1 MKDSND
7 TKKIEISS
15 TENEDTV
22 SKRYLSID
30 VYKGLSIILMVF
42 VNSIQL
48 FENIP
53 PWSKHTE
60 LYGLTYVD
68 LIFPFFIFMMGL
80 NFTLSFE
87 RHLTKEGLEE
97 TYKHFLKRFL
107 VYLGLGLAL
116 SLSYD
121 SEGIYLNWGIL
132 QVLGASGLLLLP
144 FMRYKWYIKI
154 IPLLFMMSI
163 YLFLISPF
171 LGQMIY
177 DGIEGGILGTISWTN
192 LLICSTIL
200 AEGLRKEKVKKFVLG
215 GSIFLTLSGFLL
227 GFIIPLSRQL
237 VSTSYVILT
246 AGISG
251 LLFYILYYIFEVLG
265 KNKTIGNQENFLSIL
280 GKNSFFLFVIHLLL
294 ISIVY
299 EVFPLDISVFLVL
312 FLAAINI
319 AIISLTGYF
328 LYKMDVKIS
337 I

>member
-1 MKDSND
+1 MKDSHNTPD
-7 TKKIEISS
+7 NEISS
-15 TENEDTV
+15 NEIKPRLN
-22 SKRYLSID
+22 KRYLSID

-48 FENIP
+48 FEKIP

-80 NFTLSFE
+80 NYTLSFD
-87 RHLTKEGLEE
+87 RHLTKEGLKE
-97 TYKHFLKRFL
+97 TYKHYLKRFL

-116 SLSYD
+116 SISYD

-132 QVLGASGLLLLP
+132 QVLGASGLILLP
-144 FMRYKWYIKI
+144 FMRYKWYVKI
-154 IPLLFMMSI
+154 IPLLFMISI

-177 DGIEGGILGTISWTN
+177 DGIEGGILGTVSWTS
-192 LLICSTIL
+192 LLISSTIL
-200 AEGLRKEKVKKFVLG
+200 AEGLQKEEVKKFVLG
-215 GSIFLTLSGFLL
+215 GSILLTLSGFILS
-227 GFIIPLSRQL
+227 FIIPLSRQL

-251 LLFYILYYIFEVLG
+251 LLFYILYYIFELWG
-265 KNKTIGNQENFLSIL
+265 ENKRIGSQENFLSIL
-280 GKNSFFLFVIHLLL
+280 GKNSFFLFIIHLLL

-299 EVFPLDISVFLVL
+299 EIFPLDISVFFVL
-312 FLAAINI
+312 FLAVMNI
-319 AIISLTGYF
+319 VIISLTGYF
-328 LYKMDVKIS
+328 LYKMEVKIS

>member
-1 MKDSND
+1 MKDSHNTPD
-7 TKKIEISS
+7 NEISS
-15 TENEDTV
+15 NEIKHRLN
-22 SKRYLSID
+22 KRYLSID
-30 VYKGLSIILMVF
+30 VYKGLSIIMMVF

-48 FENIP
+48 FEKIP

-80 NFTLSFE
+80 NYTLSFE
-87 RHLTKEGLEE
+87 RHLSKEGLKE
-97 TYKHFLKRFL
+97 TYIHFLKRFL
-107 VYLGLGLAL
+107 VYIGLGLAL
-116 SLSYD
+116 SISYD

-132 QVLGASGLLLLP
+132 QVLGASGLILLP

-154 IPLLFMMSI
+154 IPLI
-163 YLFLISPF
+163 FLIIIYSFFINPF
-171 LGQMIY
+171 FGQMIY
-177 DGIEGGILGTISWTN
+177 DGIEGGLLGTISWTS

-200 AEGLRKEKVKKFVLG
+200 AEGLQNKDVKTFILG
-215 GSIFLTLSGFLL
+215 GSVFLTLSGIILS
-227 GFIIPLSRQL
+227 FINPLSRQL

-251 LLFYILYYIFEVLG
+251 LLFYILYYIFEVWG
-265 KNKTIGNQENFLSIL
+265 KNRRIGNQENFLSIL
-280 GKNSFFLFVIHLLL
+280 GKNSFFLFIIHLLL

-299 EVFPLDISVFLVL
+299 EIFPLNISVFLVL
-312 FLAAINI
+312 FLAAVNI
-319 AIISLTGYF
+319 VIISLTGYF